1 MNSSSLQRYLHVR
14 SVIIKFIFAALIQV
28 VDPSFHLFYRKNR
41 PHEQG
46 VQPVGATG
54 GGRGGRATQQCL
66 IRGGAVPKSN
76 PVPLYM
82 PFLTEK
88 VPLLYTLYRQ
98 INGTPFTY
106 LI

>member
-14 SVIIKFIFAALIQV
+14 SVIIKFIFAALTQV
-28 VDPSFHLFYRKNR
+28 VDPSFQLFYRKNR

-46 VQPVGATG
+46 VQPVGA
-54 GGRGGRATQQCL
+54 GRGGATQQCL
-66 IRGGAVPKSN
+66 IWGGSVPKSN

-88 VPLLYTLYRQ
+88 VPLLFTLYRQ

>member
-1 MNSSSLQRYLHVR
+1 MNSSSLQRYLQVS
-14 SVIIKFIFAALIQV
+14 SVIIKFIFEALTQV
-28 VDPSFHLFYRKNR
+28 VDPFFQLFYPRNR

-46 VQPVGATG
+46 A
-54 GGRGGRATQQCL
+54 QQCL
-66 IRGGAVPKSN
+66 IRGGSVPRSN

-88 VPLLYTLYRQ
+88 VPLLFTLYRQ